1 LKISFEKYQGTGNDF
16 IMIDDRSNQLNLD
29 QLPVPDL
36 CDRRFGIGADGLI
49 VIREHKNLDFE
60 MIYFN
65 SDGSQSFC
73 GNGSRCA
80 VAFAKSLGMIT
91 SSCEFL
97 STDGAHTARF
107 DGDLVELD
115 MHDVS
120 HIETTSSDYIINTG
134 SPHYLKFV
142 DSVEDVDIIP
152 TAHNVR
158 YNDTYKAEGINV
170 NFLEPTETGLNIR
183 TYERGVE
190 NETLSCGTG
199 VTAAAI
205 ALYLKSDQ
213 SQSSFNTTIHTL
225 GGELEVSF
233 ETDGTTFHKIVLK
246 GPAKKTFEG
255 LILL

>member
-1 LKISFEKYQGTGNDF
+1 
-16 IMIDDRSNQLNLD
+16 MIDDRLNQIDLDRLN
-29 QLPVPDL
+29 VPDL

-49 VIREHKNLDFE
+49 VIREHDNLDFE

-80 VAFAKSLGMIT
+80 VAFAKSLSMINA
-91 SSCEFL
+91 SCKFL
-97 STDGAHTARF
+97 STDGVHTARF

-115 MHDVS
+115 MHDVN
-120 HIETTSSDYIINTG
+120 HFETSSSDYVINTG
-134 SPHYLKFV
+134 SPHYLRFV
-142 DSVEDVDIIP
+142 DSVAKVDIIP
-152 TAHNVR
+152 SAHHVR
-158 YNDTYKAEGINV
+158 YSDTYKSEGINV

-205 ALYLKSDQ
+205 ALFLERNENL
-213 SQSSFNTTIHTL
+213 SSFKTPIHSR

-233 ETDGTTFHKIVLK
+233 ETDGKSFRNIVLK

-255 LILL
+255 SILI